1 MSTPIWMGIDLGQAR
16 VGVAL
21 CDPELTLAYPAGN
34 IEVQGDYFRALGPVV
49 DLIHEHE
56 AERVIVGYPLL
67 LNGAE
72 GSSAKK
78 AKRWVRNL
86 SRILTDEAELAKD
99 SPVRVVLRDE
109 RLTTVSAHHQLY
121 EAQIGG
127 RGHKPRVD
135 QQSAVVLLQS
145 ALDEYK
151 VSKER

>member
-1 MSTPIWMGIDLGQAR
+1 MSAPIWMGIDLGQAR

-21 CDPELTLAYPAGN
+21 CDPELTLAYPAGK
-34 IEVQGDYFRALGPVV
+34 IEVQGDCFRALGPVV
-49 DLIHEHE
+49 DLIHEHGV
-56 AERVIVGYPLL
+56 ERVIVGYPLL
-67 LNGAE
+67 LNGSE
-72 GSSAKK
+72 GGSAKK

-86 SRILTDEAELAKD
+86 SRILNEEAALAKD
-99 SPVRVVLRDE
+99 SPVRVLLQDE

-127 RGHKPRVD
+127 RGHKPLVD